1 MGVTKTTL
9 FDAAQNELA
18 ILAKALA
25 HPARIAILQH
35 LAATTSC
42 INGTLVRELGLAQAT
57 ISQHLRELKELGLIC
72 GSIEGTSVN
81 YCLDKKRW
89 EEVHLLFQDF
99 FALLAE
105 KPEDTFCC

>member
-1 MGVTKTTL
+1 
-9 FDAAQNELA
+9 
-18 ILAKALA
+18 
-25 HPARIAILQH
+25 
-35 LAATTSC
+35 
-42 INGTLVRELGLAQAT
+42 
-57 ISQHLRELKELGLIC
+57 LGLIC

-81 YCLDKKRW
+81 YCLDRKRW